1 MVRFSTLPLDGG
13 TVKQAIPKREYLP
26 EIISKSRLSHIEAE
40 RRLVRY
46 DQLVKRANIYY
57 ACWMVLFSLLSFCF
71 PEFQLVSFL
80 AIALAVMLTIVTVFA
95 SLQDYGS
102 RAFEMRS
109 SYLEMQKLWLELD
122 SVPEDEDIDKR
133 ADRIGEAY
141 ISVLM
146 RTENHT
152 TTDFVTSCFKQVEI
166 ESDLPKDELGDG
178 RKPLERFRSRWLEV
192 FVYGCPIMLIALT
205 SIIYTAVEH
214 ACL

>member
-1 MVRFSTLPLDGG
+1 MEQ
-13 TVKQAIPKREYLP
+13 KIPKKREYLP

-46 DQLVKRANIYY
+46 DLLAKRANIYY

-71 PEFQLVSFL
+71 PGFQLVSFL

-122 SVPEDEDIDKR
+122 NVLEDEDIDKR

-141 ISVLM
+141 VSILK

-152 TTDFVTSCFKQVEI
+152 TTDFIAGCFKQAESK
-166 ESDLPKDELGDG
+166 SDLPKDESSSA
-178 RKPLERFRSRWLEV
+178 RKPLGYFRSQWLEV

-205 SIIYTAVEH
+205 SIIYAAVEH
-214 ACL
+214 ACV

>member
-1 MVRFSTLPLDGG
+1 MEQ
-13 TVKQAIPKREYLP
+13 KIPKREYLP

-46 DQLVKRANIYY
+46 DILAKRANIYY
-57 ACWMVLFSLLSFCF
+57 ACWTVLFSLLSFCF
-71 PEFQLVSFL
+71 PEFRLVSFL

-122 SVPEDEDIDKR
+122 DVLEDEDIDKR
-133 ADRIGEAY
+133 ADRIGQEY
-141 ISVLM
+141 VSILR

-152 TTDFVTSCFKQVEI
+152 VTDFMTSYFQRAETQSDCSKK
-166 ESDLPKDELGDG
+166 ESSGTRKLLG
-178 RKPLERFRSRWLEV
+178 RFRSRWLEML
-192 FVYGCPIMLIALT
+192 VYGCPILLIA
-205 SIIYTAVEH
+205 SISMIYAVVEH
-214 ACL
+214 ACF